1 MSGRDDNPFRK
12 LPQRPK
18 PEELRAVHETKPL
31 HDEDD
36 SDLRENTWFLRTSGG

>member
-1 MSGRDDNPFRK
+1 MPERDDNPFRK
-12 LPQRPK
+12 LPERPK
-18 PEELRAVHETKPL
+18 PEELRAELDTRPL

>member
-12 LPQRPK
+12 LPERPE
-18 PEELRAVHETKPL
+18 PGELRAVHETRTL